1 MITVSNSRLACF
13 RRCPR
18 KYEYRYVDQLTAND
32 KAPALMLGSLVH
44 ESLAEFYS
52 LENNDKDVNVRA
64 SMAMAM
70 YDNKVAEAATEVL
83 SAGGDSERFDKDS
96 FMGRQMLKYYFEEV
110 APNRRFH
117 PSR

>member
-1 MITVSNSRLACF
+1 
-13 RRCPR
+13 
-18 KYEYRYVDQLTAND
+18 
-32 KAPALMLGSLVH
+32 MLGSLVH

-83 SAGGDSERFDKDS
+83 SAGGDSERF
-96 FMGRQMLKYYFEEV
+96 
-110 APNRRFH
+110 
-117 PSR
+117 